1 MLSSPEDRKK
11 LLNAIK
17 EIDNSMTR
25 VAAERDF
32 QKDAIS
38 AVADELDLEKK
49 YVRKLASIYH
59 KQNFSQVQQ
68 EQEEVE
74 TLYELIT
81 GSSTNEQED

>member
-1 MLSSPEDRKK
+1 MLSNPEDRKK

-32 QKDAIS
+32 QKDAITT
-38 AVADELDLEKK
+38 VADELDLEKK

-59 KQNFSQVQQ
+59 KQNFAQVQAD
-68 EQEEVE
+68 QEEVE

-81 GSSTNEQED
+81 GSNDE

>member
-1 MLSSPEDRKK
+1 MLSSPEDRKR
-11 LLNAIK
+11 LLSAIK

-32 QKDAIS
+32 QKDAIN

-59 KQNFSQVQQ
+59 KQNLTEVQQ
-68 EQEEVE
+68 ETEEVAE
-74 TLYELIT
+74 LYEMIM
-81 GSSTNEQED
+81 GSSDN